1 MTTNRDFDRLAS
13 SWLAAGPTELND
25 RVLEAALDEVHLT
38 NQRRRATV
46 PWRTFTLSTPQRLAA
61 SIAIVAIVGVAG
73 LRLLPGS
80 DVGAPTTAPTAS
92 SATSATSPPSSP
104 VPSPSPAFTSA
115 APTFPPEGAAL
126 AGTYRA
132 GAPFQLPDLTFD
144 VPAGWKAF
152 SGVKPGVISLV
163 IDSRTQDGS
172 NGAFVN
178 FEVPLAVFADPCR
191 NTIVLPDL
199 GPTVDDFITALSN
212 LPKFTVGPV
221 TDVLVDGLPGKQFD
235 FTNSVPSTGAGC
247 AGNGLIQVWS
257 TGDVG
262 GATNPGVPQ
271 HLVVVDVR
279 GTRLVIEVLY
289 GDPIGTFDDDINAI
303 IDSVRFE

>member
-1 MTTNRDFDRLAS
+1 M
-13 SWLAAGPTELND
+13 
-25 RVLEAALDEVHLT
+25 
-38 NQRRRATV
+38 
-46 PWRTFTLSTPQRLAA
+46 STPLRLAA
-61 SIAIVAIVGVAG
+61 AIAIVAIVGVAG
-73 LRLLPGS
+73 LNLFRGG
-80 DVGAPTTAPTAS
+80 DVGGPTTAPTSSPITSPTTSPATLPPA
-92 SATSATSPPSSP
+92 SATA
-104 VPSPSPAFTSA
+104 A

-144 VPAGWKAF
+144 VPAGWKAWT
-152 SGVKPGVISLV
+152 GVKSRVISMV
-163 IDSRTQDGS
+163 IDSRTEEGS

-191 NTIVLPDL
+191 NTIVVPDL

-221 TDVLVDGLPGKQFD
+221 TDVLVDGLPGKEFD
-235 FTNSVPSTGAGC
+235 FTNSVPSDGAGC
-247 AGNGLIQVWS
+247 TGDALIQVWS

-262 GATNPGVPQ
+262 GVTLPGAAQ
-271 HLVVVDVR
+271 RLVVVDVR

-289 GDPIGTFDDDINAI
+289 GDPIATFDDEINSI